1 MNAAGLLLLLLGVF
15 LVLGMPVGLALMLA
29 GLAAIAAGAEVDA
42 LALLAG
48 DVWRSLTAP
57 ELVALPLFILMG
69 ELVSRGGLAEEVFR
83 ALARPLSRLP
93 GGLLQVNIVAATLFA
108 AITGSSAATT
118 ATVGRIT
125 VPALLAAGYERR
137 AVVGSLAGAG
147 TLGFLIPPSLVL
159 ILYGVVARQS
169 IVDLFLAG
177 ILPGLL
183 FAVLAM
189 VWLGISTRPLAAR
202 DGRAVSVSSPLGPA
216 TAARWPLVRLVGV
229 IGAVIGGMAAGII
242 GPSEAA
248 SLGAAL
254 VILAQV
260 RRFRAEPGLLWQ
272 ALRAAARASALLTLL
287 LAGALFFAKAVALFG
302 IAPRLAET
310 VADAHLAPFTLF
322 LLLVIGHAIA
332 GMLLDG
338 LSLVLLSVPL
348 TLPLALTAGF
358 HPVWYGI
365 VLVVTVEMAQIT
377 PPVGFNLFIVRDIA
391 GISIAEAARAAWP
404 FFSLLFALALLLYV
418 VPELAL
424 WPL

>member
-1 MNAAGLLLLLLGVF
+1 MSAAGLLLLLLFAF

-29 GLAAIAAGAEVDA
+29 GLAAIVAGSEVDA

-48 DVWRSLTAP
+48 DVWRSLNAP

-137 AVVGSLAGAG
+137 AVVGSL
-147 TLGFLIPPSLVL
+147 GFLIPPSLVL
-159 ILYGVVARQS
+159 ILYGVAARQS
-169 IVDLFLAG
+169 IIDLFLAG

-189 VWLGISTRPLAAR
+189 VWLGMTTRSPAKEKQAHDALPSPSGKTASVFWPLA
-202 DGRAVSVSSPLGPA
+202 
-216 TAARWPLVRLVGV
+216 RLVGV

-248 SLGAAL
+248 GLGAAL
-254 VILAQV
+254 VIFVQA
-260 RRFRAEPGLLWQ
+260 RRFLAEPGLLWQ
-272 ALRAAARASALLTLL
+272 ALRAAARASALLALL

-302 IAPRLAET
+302 VAATLAEMVT
-310 VADAHLAPFTLF
+310 RANLAPFTLF
-322 LLLVIGHAIA
+322 LLLVISHAVA

-391 GISIAEAARAAWP
+391 GISIAEAARAALP

>member
-1 MNAAGLLLLLLGVF
+1 MSPELLLLLLLAAFLLLGV
-15 LVLGMPVGLALMLA
+15 PVGLALLMA
-29 GLAAIAAGAEVDA
+29 SLAAIAAGSEVDA
-42 LALLAG
+42 LALLGG

-69 ELVSRGGLAEEVFR
+69 ELVSRGGLADQVFG
-83 ALARPLSRLP
+83 ALARPLARLP
-93 GGLLQVNIVAATLFA
+93 GGLLQVNVVAATLFA

-125 VPALLAAGYERR
+125 VPALLRAGYDRR
-137 AVVGSLAGAG
+137 AIVGSLAGAG

-159 ILYGVVARQS
+159 ILYGVAARQS

-177 ILPGLL
+177 IVPGLL
-183 FAVLAM
+183 FALAAM
-189 VWLGISTRPLAAR
+189 IWLGVSAR
-202 DGRAVSVSSPLGPA
+202 RRGRGAR
-216 TAARWPLVRLVGV
+216 TAAAEPARAGAWPVVKLV
-229 IGAVIGGMAAGII
+229 AVILAVVGGMAAGVI

-248 SLGAAL
+248 SLGCAL
-254 VILAQV
+254 VILIQARDLLARPRALWEAVRSAAQ
-260 RRFRAEPGLLWQ
+260 
-272 ALRAAARASALLTLL
+272 AAAVLALLLV
-287 LAGALFFAKAVALFG
+287 GALFFAKAVALFEIPARLSAV
-302 IAPRLAET
+302 IAAAGLS
-310 VADAHLAPFTLF
+310 PFALF
-322 LLLVIGHAIA
+322 LLLIAVHALA

-348 TLPLALTAGF
+348 TLPLAEAAGF

-365 VLVVTVEMAQIT
+365 VLVITVEMAQIT

-391 GISIAEAARAAWP
+391 GVSIGAAARAALP

-418 VPELAL
+418 VPAIAL

>member
-1 MNAAGLLLLLLGVF
+1 MSPELLLIVLLAALLLLGV
-15 LVLGMPVGLALMLA
+15 PVGLALLMA
-29 GLAAIAAGAEVDA
+29 SLAAIAAGSEVDA
-42 LALLAG
+42 LALLGG

-69 ELVSRGGLAEEVFR
+69 ELVSRGGLADQVFR
-83 ALARPLSRLP
+83 ALARPLARLP
-93 GGLLQVNIVAATLFA
+93 GGLLQVNVVAATLFA

-125 VPALLAAGYERR
+125 VPALVRAGYDRR
-137 AVVGSLAGAG
+137 AIVGSLAGAG

-159 ILYGVVARQS
+159 ILYGVAARQS

-177 ILPGLL
+177 VLPGLV
-183 FAVLAM
+183 FALSAM
-189 VWLGISTRPLAAR
+189 VWLGVTTRRPPADAHGEK
-202 DGRAVSVSSPLGPA
+202 DERAEPGA
-216 TAARWPLVRLVGV
+216 WPVVKLLGV
-229 IGAVIGGMAAGII
+229 IAAVVGGMAAGVI

-254 VILAQV
+254 VIAIQARDFLA
-260 RRFRAEPGLLWQ
+260 RPRALWQ
-272 ALRAAARASALLTLL
+272 AVRGAARATAVLALLLV
-287 LAGALFFAKAVALFG
+287 GALFFAKAVALFEIPARLG
-302 IAPRLAET
+302 AAIAAAGLS
-310 VADAHLAPFTLF
+310 PFALF
-322 LLLVIGHAIA
+322 LLLIAVHALA

-348 TLPLALTAGF
+348 TLPLAEAAGF

-365 VLVVTVEMAQIT
+365 VLVITVEMAQIT

-391 GISIAEAARAAWP
+391 GVSIGEAARAALP

-418 VPELAL
+418 VPAIAL

>member
-1 MNAAGLLLLLLGVF
+1 MSAAELLVLLLVAF

-29 GLAAIAAGAEVDA
+29 GLAAIAAGSEVDA

-137 AVVGSLAGAG
+137 AVIGSLAGAG

-159 ILYGVVARQS
+159 ILYGVAARQS
-169 IVDLFLAG
+169 IIDLFLAG

-189 VWLGISTRPLAAR
+189 VWLGVTTRSPGMGERPHDAFPSPFGMTASSLWPLA
-202 DGRAVSVSSPLGPA
+202 
-216 TAARWPLVRLVGV
+216 RLVGV

-254 VILAQV
+254 VILVQA
-260 RRFRAEPGLLWQ
+260 RRFLAEPALLWQ
-272 ALRAAARASALLTLL
+272 ALCAAARASALLALL

-302 IAPRLAET
+302 VAAILAEM
-310 VADAHLAPFTLF
+310 VARAELAPFALF

-348 TLPLALTAGF
+348 TLPLALAAGF
-358 HPVWYGI
+358 HPIWYGI

-391 GISIAEAARAAWP
+391 GISIAEAARAALP

>member
-1 MNAAGLLLLLLGVF
+1 MSAAGLLLLLLAAF

-29 GLAAIAAGAEVDA
+29 SLAAIAAGSEVDA
-42 LALLAG
+42 LALLGG
-48 DVWRSLTAP
+48 DLWRSLTAP

-69 ELVSRGGLAEEVFR
+69 ELVSRGGLADEVFR
-83 ALARPLSRLP
+83 ALAKPLARLP
-93 GGLLQVNIVAATLFA
+93 GGLLQINIVAATLFA

-125 VPALLAAGYERR
+125 VPALLKAGYERR

-169 IVDLFLAG
+169 IIDLFLAG
-177 ILPGLL
+177 ILPGML

-189 VWLGISTRPLAAR
+189 VWLGVTTRPPLARAQSQ
-202 DGRAVSVSSPLGPA
+202 DGTSSPFT
-216 TAARWPLVRLVGV
+216 TAAFSPWPLAKLALV

-254 VILAQV
+254 VIGVQG
-260 RRFRAEPGLLWQ
+260 RRFLSEPKLLWQ
-272 ALRAAARASALLTLL
+272 AVLAAARSAAVLTLL

-302 IAPRLAET
+302 IAPKLTEMVSAARLG
-310 VADAHLAPFTLF
+310 PFALF
-322 LLLVIGHAIA
+322 MLLVIAHAIA

-348 TLPLALTAGF
+348 TLPLAVAAGF

-365 VLVVTVEMAQIT
+365 VLVITVEMAQIT

-391 GISIAEAARAAWP
+391 GVSIAEAARAAWP

>member
-1 MNAAGLLLLLLGVF
+1 MSAAGLLLLLLLAF

-29 GLAAIAAGAEVDA
+29 GLAAIAAGSEVDA

-69 ELVSRGGLAEEVFR
+69 ELVSRGGLADEVFR

-125 VPALLAAGYERR
+125 VPALLAAGYDRR

-159 ILYGVVARQS
+159 ILYGVAARQS
-169 IVDLFLAG
+169 IIDLFLAG

-189 VWLGISTRPLAAR
+189 VWLGVTTRPPIKGAR
-202 DGRAVSVSSPLGPA
+202 SHNPFPA
-216 TAARWPLVRLVGV
+216 SGEKTASACWPLARLVGV
-229 IGAVIGGMAAGII
+229 IGAVVGGMAAGII

-248 SLGAAL
+248 GLGAAL
-254 VILAQV
+254 VILVQAH
-260 RRFRAEPGLLWQ
+260 RFLTSPSLIWQ
-272 ALRAAARASALLTLL
+272 ALCAAARASAVLTLL

-302 IAPRLAET
+302 VAATLAEM
-310 VADAHLAPFTLF
+310 VADAQLTPFMLF

-348 TLPLALTAGF
+348 TLPLALAAGF

-377 PPVGFNLFIVRDIA
+377 PPVGFNLFVVRDIA
-391 GISIAEAARAAWP
+391 GISITEAARAALP

>member
-1 MNAAGLLLLLLGVF
+1 MSAAGLLLLLLVVF
-15 LVLGMPVGLALMLA
+15 LALGMPVGLALMLA
-29 GLAAIAAGAEVDA
+29 GLAAIAAGSEIDA

-69 ELVSRGGLAEEVFR
+69 ELVSRGGLAEDVFR

-189 VWLGISTRPLAAR
+189 VWLGITTRPPPAG
-202 DGRAVSVSSPLGPA
+202 DGGSVRASSPFGPQ

-229 IGAVIGGMAAGII
+229 IGAVIGGMATGII

-254 VILAQV
+254 VILVQA

-272 ALRAAARASALLTLL
+272 ALCAAARSSALLALL
-287 LAGALFFAKAVALFG
+287 LAGALFFAKAVALFE

-310 VADAHLAPFTLF
+310 VAEADLAPFALF
-322 LLLVIGHAIA
+322 LLLVIAHAIA

-348 TLPLALTAGF
+348 TLPLALAAGF

-391 GISIAEAARAAWP
+391 GIPIAEAARAALP

>member
-1 MNAAGLLLLLLGVF
+1 MSAAGLLLLLLFAF

-29 GLAAIAAGAEVDA
+29 GLAAIVAGSEVDA

-48 DVWRSLTAP
+48 DVWRSLNAP

-125 VPALLAAGYERR
+125 VPALLAAGYER
-137 AVVGSLAGAG
+137 LAGAG

-159 ILYGVVARQS
+159 ILYGVAARQS
-169 IVDLFLAG
+169 IIDLFLAG

-189 VWLGISTRPLAAR
+189 VWLGMTTRSPAKEKQAHDALPSPSGKTASVFWPLA
-202 DGRAVSVSSPLGPA
+202 
-216 TAARWPLVRLVGV
+216 RLVGV

-248 SLGAAL
+248 GLGAAL
-254 VILAQV
+254 VIFVQA
-260 RRFRAEPGLLWQ
+260 RRFLAEPGLLWQ
-272 ALRAAARASALLTLL
+272 ALRAAARASALLALL

-302 IAPRLAET
+302 VAATLAEMVT
-310 VADAHLAPFTLF
+310 RANLAPFTLF
-322 LLLVIGHAIA
+322 LLLVISHAVA

-391 GISIAEAARAAWP
+391 GISIAEAARAALP